1 MPDLEKHTSQ
11 GPGVSSSLWVI
22 DIFRR
27 TLHKRIDSRP
37 RVKEVSN
44 YKDWG
49 KLKGAVNQADTHRSC
64 Q

>member
-1 MPDLEKHTSQ
+1 MATTLYNFLSQ
-11 GPGVSSSLWVI
+11 RILSYWRWVI

-27 TLHKRIDSRP
+27 TLPEGIDSRP